1 MHMSQCCES
10 TTWLMRL
17 RSSCRLRLSKIQ
29 EPQFL
34 PLGCL
39 AGYSS
44 PGFYPRPLLI
54 FYPRPLQFS
63 LSSRPLQIPASNP
76 LPPLHPL
83 PSDSYP
89 PDCPPLGLPCSTQHL
104 SSEPVSSA
112 PESTLCLFSLLS
124 LRGKKL
130 SLEFSPR
137 AWEPERISALPP
149 RGGRGLLWGPVDPPK
164 PPTRDAAVGT
174 ELAWRCYSGSDSS

>member
-1 MHMSQCCES
+1 MSQCCES

-17 RSSCRLRLSKIQ
+17 RSSCRLRPSKIQ

-34 PLGCL
+34 SLGCL
-39 AGYSS
+39 AVYSS
-44 PGFYPRPLLI
+44 PGFYPRPL
-54 FYPRPLQFS
+54 QFS
-63 LSSRPLQIPASNP
+63 ALSSRPLQIPASNP

-89 PDCPPLGLPCSTQHL
+89 PDSPLLGLPCFTQHL
-104 SSEPVSSA
+104 SSEPQLLRLRS
-112 PESTLCLFSLLS
+112 PLCLFSLLS
-124 LRGKKL
+124 HRGKKL

-137 AWEPERISALPP
+137 AWEPERISAPPP

-164 PPTRDAAVGT
+164 PPTGDAAAGT

>member
-1 MHMSQCCES
+1 
-10 TTWLMRL
+10 MRF
-17 RSSCRLRLSKIQ
+17 RSSRRLRLSNIQ

-34 PLGCL
+34 SLGFL

-54 FYPRPLQFS
+54 FYPRPLKFS
-63 LSSRPLQIPASNP
+63 ALSSRPLQIPASNP

-89 PDCPPLGLPCSTQHL
+89 PDSPPLGPPLFYAAPFLRT
-104 SSEPVSSA
+104 PGSSA
-112 PESTLCLFSLLS
+112 PESTLCLFSLS
-124 LRGKKL
+124 LRGKKI

-137 AWEPERISALPP
+137 AWEPERISAPLL
-149 RGGRGLLWGPVDPPK
+149 RGGKGLLWGPVDPPK
-164 PPTRDAAVGT
+164 PPTEDAAAGA